1 MTDTAARPPIHLID
15 SEAESLANL
24 ALAAGP
30 DHEAA
35 ALLLAEI
42 ERAETHTAETLPPG
56 VVTMGAA
63 AIFVDEGSGAR
74 RSITL
79 VYPGEADIAAGRISI
94 LTLVGA
100 GLIGLSEGQTIHW
113 PDRSGRER
121 RLRIESVQPRP
132 KEA

>member
-1 MTDTAARPPIHLID
+1 MIDTAARPPIHLID
-15 SEAESLANL
+15 TEAETLANL

-35 ALLLAEI
+35 AMLIAEI
-42 ERAETHTAETLPPG
+42 ERAETHTADALPAG

-63 AIFVDEGSGAR
+63 AVFVDEGTGAR
-74 RSITL
+74 RGITL

-100 GLIGLSEGQTIHW
+100 GLIGLSEGQTIRW

-121 RLRIESVQPRP
+121 LLRIESVRPRAT
-132 KEA
+132 EA

>member
-1 MTDTAARPPIHLID
+1 MTDNTARPPIHLVD
-15 SEAESLANL
+15 SEAETLANL

-35 ALLLAEI
+35 AMLLAEI

-56 VVTMGAA
+56 VVTMGAVVS
-63 AIFVDEGSGAR
+63 FVDEGSGAQ
-74 RSITL
+74 RSVTL
-79 VYPGEADIAAGRISI
+79 VYPREADIAAGRISI

-100 GLIGLSEGQTIHW
+100 GLIGLSQGQIIRW

-121 RLRIESVQPRP
+121 HLRIESVQPP
-132 KEA
+132 A